1 MKITIKTVI
10 TAATALAVE
19 DHRVYLALREYPDHK
34 ANRDQQGHR
43 DQPDHRANKD
53 RKAYRA
59 HKA

>member
-19 DHRVYLALREYPDHK
+19 DHRVYLALRGYPDHK
-34 ANRDQQGHR
+34 ANR

-53 RKAYRA
+53 RKA
-59 HKA
+59 